1 MKHICTRWWAVGV
14 PLILVG
20 ATSVLAQDWPQWR
33 GVHGDAKVSGFV
45 APQAWPSELKK
56 GWTSTLGSGVA
67 TPALVGNRL
76 YVFTRQAAN
85 EVIRCLNAGDGSEV
99 WKHEYA
105 AQEVGG
111 AARRFGG
118 PRSSPAVAEGKVV
131 TSGVGGVL
139 SCLDAAT
146 GELVWRKDP
155 FPKVVPRFFASSSP
169 LIVDGMAVA
178 HLGGSGKGAIIAFDL
193 ASGNEKWRWGGE
205 GPAYGSPTLMTVA
218 GVKQV
223 VTLAEK
229 SVVGVGLADGKLLWK
244 LPFAVARYNTAT
256 PIVDGQIVIYG
267 GAGRSALS
275 IKAARIEKQ
284 GDGFVAKELWENAEI
299 APMYNTPVLQGNL
312 LFGLSNKGNLF
323 CLNAETGKT
332 AWTDS
337 VQRDRRGYGSIVGT
351 DSCLLALCGNSEL
364 VAFEP
369 SDRGYVQLAQMKVS
383 DTATHAYPVIA
394 GNRIFVKDQET
405 VTLWTLQ

>member
-1 MKHICTRWWAVGV
+1 MGV

-20 ATSVLAQDWPQWR
+20 ATSMLAQDWPQWR
-33 GVHGDAKVSGFV
+33 GQHGDAKVSGFV
-45 APQAWPSELKK
+45 APQSWPTALKK
-56 GWTSTLGSGVA
+56 GWTTTLGSGVS

-76 YVFTRQAAN
+76 YVFTRQGAN
-85 EVIRCLNAGDGSEV
+85 EVIRCLDAGDGMEV

-105 AQEVGG
+105 AQKVTGP
-111 AARRFGG
+111 ARRFGG

-146 GELVWRKDP
+146 GELAWRKDP

-169 LIVDGMAVA
+169 LIVDGMVVA
-178 HLGGSGKGAIIAFDL
+178 HLGGSGNGAIIAYDL

-205 GPAYGSPTLMTVA
+205 GPAYGSPTLMTVN

-223 VTLAEK
+223 VTLADQN
-229 SVVGVGLADGKLLWK
+229 VVGVRLTDGKLLWQV
-244 LPFAVARYNTAT
+244 PFAAPKRSYNAAT
-256 PIVDGQIVIYG
+256 PIVDGQIVIYSR
-267 GAGRSALS
+267 AGRGVRAV
-275 IKAARIEKQ
+275 KIEKQ
-284 GDGFVAKELWENAEI
+284 GEAFVATELWHNADL
-299 APMYNTPVLQGNL
+299 APKYNTPVLQGNL
-312 LFGLSNKGNLF
+312 LFGLTDKGNLF
-323 CLNAETGKT
+323 CINAETGKT

-337 VQRDRRGYGSIVGT
+337 VKRGGRGYGSIVGT

-369 SDRGYVQLAQMKVS
+369 SDKGYAQLAQIKVS
-383 DTATHAYPVIA
+383 DTPTHAYPIIA
-394 GNRIFVKDQET
+394 GNRIFVKDQES